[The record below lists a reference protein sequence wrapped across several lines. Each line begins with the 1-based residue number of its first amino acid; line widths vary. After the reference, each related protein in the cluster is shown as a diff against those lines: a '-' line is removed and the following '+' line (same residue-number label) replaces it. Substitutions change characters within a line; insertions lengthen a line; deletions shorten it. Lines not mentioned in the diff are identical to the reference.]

1 MTEFF
6 KSAQVRAALAELAE
20 IQDDLAHTMSNP
32 RILSDDEK
40 KDYVKKLKLFLE
52 KQKLFFFRVS
62 LSDDPEAVQ
71 VKEHI
76 LDTAQMFGFKEM
88 TGMDKFFQQLD
99 ETIKKVENII
109 KNLEFKFSIKSTTIT
124 INKAEGDIAEKL
136 SKIASQ
142 YPNVSIGSYPF
153 ENGLIKGTNIVI
165 SHYNEELIKEIAKI
179 TEKLK

>member
-62 LSDDPEAVQ
+62 LSDDPESVDGCTSQ
-71 VKEHI
+71 R
-76 LDTAQMFGFKEM
+76 TY
-88 TGMDKFFQQLD
+88 
-99 ETIKKVENII
+99 
-109 KNLEFKFSIKSTTIT
+109 SRYST
-124 INKAEGDIAEKL
+124 D
-136 SKIASQ
+136 
-142 YPNVSIGSYPF
+142 VW
-153 ENGLIKGTNIVI
+153 V
-165 SHYNEELIKEIAKI
+165 
-179 TEKLK
+179 

>member
-6 KSAQVRAALAELAE
+6 RSAQVRAALAELAE

-62 LSDDPEAVQ
+62 LSDDPEAIQ
-71 VKEHI
+71 VKDHI
-76 LDTAQMFGFKEM
+76 LETAKMFGFNEM

-99 ETIKKVENII
+99 ETIKKVE
-109 KNLEFKFSIKSTTIT
+109 
-124 INKAEGDIAEKL
+124 EGLD
-136 SKIASQ
+136 
-142 YPNVSIGSYPF
+142 F
-153 ENGLIKGTNIVI
+153 
-165 SHYNEELIKEIAKI
+165 
-179 TEKLK
+179 

>member
-6 KSAQVRAALAELAE
+6 RSAQVRAALAELAE

-62 LSDDPEAVQ
+62 LSEDPEAVQ

-76 LDTAQMFGFKEM
+76 LETAQMFGFNEM

-99 ETIKKVENII
+99 ETIKKVE
-109 KNLEFKFSIKSTTIT
+109 
-124 INKAEGDIAEKL
+124 EGLD
-136 SKIASQ
+136 
-142 YPNVSIGSYPF
+142 F
-153 ENGLIKGTNIVI
+153 
-165 SHYNEELIKEIAKI
+165 
-179 TEKLK
+179 

>member
-6 KSAQVRAALAELAE
+6 RSAQVRAALAELAE

-99 ETIKKVENII
+99 DCLLYTSPSPRDV
-109 KNLEFKFSIKSTTIT
+109 
-124 INKAEGDIAEKL
+124 
-136 SKIASQ
+136 
-142 YPNVSIGSYPF
+142 
-153 ENGLIKGTNIVI
+153 
-165 SHYNEELIKEIAKI
+165 
-179 TEKLK
+179 

>member
-6 KSAQVRAALAELAE
+6 RSAQVRAALAELAE

-62 LSDDPEAVQ
+62 LSDDPEAIQ
-71 VKEHI
+71 VKDHI
-76 LDTAQMFGFKEM
+76 LETAKMFGFNEM

-99 ETIKKVENII
+99 DTIKKVEQD
-109 KNLEFKFSIKSTTIT
+109 LD
-124 INKAEGDIAEKL
+124 EGVDI
-136 SKIASQ
+136 
-142 YPNVSIGSYPF
+142 
-153 ENGLIKGTNIVI
+153 
-165 SHYNEELIKEIAKI
+165 
-179 TEKLK
+179 

>member
-62 LSDDPEAVQ
+62 LSDDPEAIQ
-71 VKEHI
+71 VKDHI
-76 LDTAQMFGFKEM
+76 LETAKMFGFNEM

-99 ETIKKVENII
+99 DTIKKVE
-109 KNLEFKFSIKSTTIT
+109 
-124 INKAEGDIAEKL
+124 EGLD
-136 SKIASQ
+136 
-142 YPNVSIGSYPF
+142 F
-153 ENGLIKGTNIVI
+153 
-165 SHYNEELIKEIAKI
+165 
-179 TEKLK
+179 

>member
-6 KSAQVRAALAELAE
+6 RSAQVRAALAELAE

-32 RILSDDEK
+32 RILNDDEK

-99 ETIKKVENII
+99 DTIKKVE
-109 KNLEFKFSIKSTTIT
+109 KDLD
-124 INKAEGDIAEKL
+124 GGVDI
-136 SKIASQ
+136 
-142 YPNVSIGSYPF
+142 
-153 ENGLIKGTNIVI
+153 
-165 SHYNEELIKEIAKI
+165 
-179 TEKLK
+179 

>member
-6 KSAQVRAALAELAE
+6 RSAQVRAALAELAE

-52 KQKLFFFRVS
+52 KQKLFFFRAS

-99 ETIKKVENII
+99 ETIKKVQKDLDEGV
-109 KNLEFKFSIKSTTIT
+109 NL
-124 INKAEGDIAEKL
+124 
-136 SKIASQ
+136 
-142 YPNVSIGSYPF
+142 
-153 ENGLIKGTNIVI
+153 
-165 SHYNEELIKEIAKI
+165 
-179 TEKLK
+179 

>member
-20 IQDDLAHTMSNP
+20 IQDDLAHTMSSP

-40 KDYVKKLKLFLE
+40 KDYVRKLKLFLE

-99 ETIKKVENII
+99 DTIKKVVKDLDEDTGKANDAREANIP
-109 KNLEFKFSIKSTTIT
+109 LMLPEEFK
-124 INKAEGDIAEKL
+124 
-136 SKIASQ
+136 
-142 YPNVSIGSYPF
+142 
-153 ENGLIKGTNIVI
+153 IVN
-165 SHYNEELIKEIAKI
+165 SLM
-179 TEKLK
+179 

>member
-6 KSAQVRAALAELAE
+6 RSAQVRAALAELAE

-62 LSDDPEAVQ
+62 LSDDPEAIQ
-71 VKEHI
+71 VKDHI
-76 LDTAQMFGFKEM
+76 LETAKMFGFNEM

-99 ETIKKVENII
+99 ETIKKVE
-109 KNLEFKFSIKSTTIT
+109 
-124 INKAEGDIAEKL
+124 EGFD
-136 SKIASQ
+136 
-142 YPNVSIGSYPF
+142 F
-153 ENGLIKGTNIVI
+153 
-165 SHYNEELIKEIAKI
+165 
-179 TEKLK
+179 

>member
-20 IQDDLAHTMSNP
+20 IQDDLAHTMLSNP

-99 ETIKKVENII
+99 DTIKKVE
-109 KNLEFKFSIKSTTIT
+109 KDLD
-124 INKAEGDIAEKL
+124 EGVDI
-136 SKIASQ
+136 
-142 YPNVSIGSYPF
+142 
-153 ENGLIKGTNIVI
+153 
-165 SHYNEELIKEIAKI
+165 
-179 TEKLK
+179 

>member
-32 RILSDDEK
+32 RILSDEEK
-40 KDYVKKLKLFLE
+40 KDYVRKLKLFLE
-52 KQKLFFFRVS
+52 KLKLFFFRVS

-88 TGMDKFFQQLD
+88 TGMDKFFKQLD
-99 ETIKKVENII
+99 DTIKKVE
-109 KNLEFKFSIKSTTIT
+109 KDLDK
-124 INKAEGDIAEKL
+124 GVDI
-136 SKIASQ
+136 
-142 YPNVSIGSYPF
+142 
-153 ENGLIKGTNIVI
+153 
-165 SHYNEELIKEIAKI
+165 
-179 TEKLK
+179 

>member
-6 KSAQVRAALAELAE
+6 RSAQVRAALAELAE

-62 LSDDPEAVQ
+62 LSDDPEAIQ
-71 VKEHI
+71 VKDHI
-76 LDTAQMFGFKEM
+76 LETAKMFGFNEM

-99 ETIKKVENII
+99 ETIKKVE
-109 KNLEFKFSIKSTTIT
+109 
-124 INKAEGDIAEKL
+124 D
-136 SKIASQ
+136 
-142 YPNVSIGSYPF
+142 
-153 ENGLIKGTNIVI
+153 GLDF
-165 SHYNEELIKEIAKI
+165 
-179 TEKLK
+179 

>member
-6 KSAQVRAALAELAE
+6 RSAQVRAALAELAE

-62 LSDDPEAVQ
+62 LSEDPEAVQ

-88 TGMDKFFQQLD
+88 TGMGKFFQQLD
-99 ETIKKVENII
+99 ETIKKIE
-109 KNLEFKFSIKSTTIT
+109 KDLD
-124 INKAEGDIAEKL
+124 EGVDI
-136 SKIASQ
+136 
-142 YPNVSIGSYPF
+142 
-153 ENGLIKGTNIVI
+153 
-165 SHYNEELIKEIAKI
+165 
-179 TEKLK
+179 

>member
-6 KSAQVRAALAELAE
+6 RSAQVRAALAELAD

-32 RILSDDEK
+32 RILSGDEK
-40 KDYVKKLKLFLE
+40 KDYVKKL
-52 KQKLFFFRVS
+52 KLFFFRVS

-99 ETIKKVENII
+99 ETIKKVE
-109 KNLEFKFSIKSTTIT
+109 
-124 INKAEGDIAEKL
+124 EGLD
-136 SKIASQ
+136 
-142 YPNVSIGSYPF
+142 F
-153 ENGLIKGTNIVI
+153 
-165 SHYNEELIKEIAKI
+165 
-179 TEKLK
+179 

>member
-6 KSAQVRAALAELAE
+6 RSEQVRAALAELAE

-62 LSDDPEAVQ
+62 LSDDPEAIQ
-71 VKEHI
+71 VKDHI
-76 LDTAQMFGFKEM
+76 LETAKMFGFNEM

-99 ETIKKVENII
+99 ETIKKVE
-109 KNLEFKFSIKSTTIT
+109 KDLD
-124 INKAEGDIAEKL
+124 DI
-136 SKIASQ
+136 
-142 YPNVSIGSYPF
+142 
-153 ENGLIKGTNIVI
+153 
-165 SHYNEELIKEIAKI
+165 
-179 TEKLK
+179 

>member
-20 IQDDLAHTMSNP
+20 IQDDLAHTMSSP

-40 KDYVKKLKLFLE
+40 KDYVRKLKLFLE

-62 LSDDPEAVQ
+62 LSEDPEAVQ

-99 ETIKKVENII
+99 DTIKKVE
-109 KNLEFKFSIKSTTIT
+109 KDLDGEV
-124 INKAEGDIAEKL
+124 DI
-136 SKIASQ
+136 
-142 YPNVSIGSYPF
+142 
-153 ENGLIKGTNIVI
+153 
-165 SHYNEELIKEIAKI
+165 
-179 TEKLK
+179 

>member
-20 IQDDLAHTMSNP
+20 IQDDLAHTMSSP

-40 KDYVKKLKLFLE
+40 KDYVRKLKLFLE

-76 LDTAQMFGFKEM
+76 LDRAQMVGFKEM
-88 TGMDKFFQQLD
+88 TGMDKFFQQLAD
-99 ETIKKVENII
+99 TIKK
-109 KNLEFKFSIKSTTIT
+109 
-124 INKAEGDIAEKL
+124 
-136 SKIASQ
+136 
-142 YPNVSIGSYPF
+142 Y
-153 ENGLIKGTNIVI
+153 
-165 SHYNEELIKEIAKI
+165 
-179 TEKLK
+179 

>member
-6 KSAQVRAALAELAE
+6 RSAQVRAALAELAE

-99 ETIKKVENII
+99 DTIKKVE
-109 KNLEFKFSIKSTTIT
+109 KDLDGEV
-124 INKAEGDIAEKL
+124 DI
-136 SKIASQ
+136 
-142 YPNVSIGSYPF
+142 
-153 ENGLIKGTNIVI
+153 
-165 SHYNEELIKEIAKI
+165 
-179 TEKLK
+179 